1 MFSKGP
7 FPPRLAYTFGLNML
21 LPPLHNHLVKTL
33 MVTFA
38 KIIQQ
43 ILSYKRSCKMKC
55 EIVFGRK
62 KRMENDK
69 GQKEILRMD
78 MNFRKQY

>member
-1 MFSKGP
+1 
-7 FPPRLAYTFGLNML
+7 
-21 LPPLHNHLVKTL
+21 
-33 MVTFA
+33 
-38 KIIQQ
+38 
-43 ILSYKRSCKMKC
+43 MKC

>member
-1 MFSKGP
+1 
-7 FPPRLAYTFGLNML
+7 
-21 LPPLHNHLVKTL
+21 
-33 MVTFA
+33 
-38 KIIQQ
+38 
-43 ILSYKRSCKMKC
+43 MKC

-62 KRMENDK
+62 KRMENGK

>member
-1 MFSKGP
+1 
-7 FPPRLAYTFGLNML
+7 
-21 LPPLHNHLVKTL
+21 
-33 MVTFA
+33 
-38 KIIQQ
+38 
-43 ILSYKRSCKMKC
+43 MKC

-62 KRMENDK
+62 KRMENYK